1 MNIKVSIILEF
12 LSAGVIA
19 SLTTG
24 IFSLIITIK
33 NNRRLAE
40 LENDK
45 QKFTLNQER
54 YKGLKDAYIELLTIL
69 PDEKLLGHV
78 IQNLPSQ
85 NKYEDQ
91 IFYFYKIADTNIKI
105 MYSHYQKYSY
115 LFLDDEQKKLSNL
128 IVEID
133 DITKSINAI
142 ELGLQEHNIDCSEDT
157 TTEKEKITKKILKIA
172 EFEEVYYDLFRDDL
186 SKLSK

>member
-1 MNIKVSIILEF
+1 
-12 LSAGVIA
+12 
-19 SLTTG
+19 
-24 IFSLIITIK
+24 
-33 NNRRLAE
+33 
-40 LENDK
+40 
-45 QKFTLNQER
+45 
-54 YKGLKDAYIELLTIL
+54 
-69 PDEKLLGHV
+69 
-78 IQNLPSQ
+78 
-85 NKYEDQ
+85 
-91 IFYFYKIADTNIKI
+91 

-172 EFEEVYYDLFRDDL
+172 EFEKVYYDLFRDDL